1 MPSSPVTKKIDAL
14 PENWKEIEKVII
26 PDDNT
31 VHYYRVGFT
40 EAIKMSS
47 TERCMKRYGL
57 RKYSKSDYSFQ
68 TQKPYAW
75 LECCY
80 IDEDVLD
87 EERWYQVEE
96 MTEEHKSILDT
107 IKAVLGISF
116 HDKIGV

>member
-1 MPSSPVTKKIDAL
+1 MPSSPVTQTIDAL

-31 VHYYRVGFT
+31 AHYYKVGFYV
-40 EAIKMSS
+40 S
-47 TERCMKRYGL
+47 MKDILEDTPDPTR
-57 RKYSKSDYSFQ
+57 
-68 TQKPYAW
+68 KPYAW

>member
-1 MPSSPVTKKIDAL
+1 MPSSPVTQTIDAL

-26 PDDNT
+26 PDDKT

-40 EAIKMSS
+40 EANSLTNTTKPIH
-47 TERCMKRYGL
+47 
-57 RKYSKSDYSFQ
+57 
-68 TQKPYAW
+68 KPYVW

>member
-1 MPSSPVTKKIDAL
+1 MPSSPVTKTIDVL
-14 PENWKEIEKVII
+14 PENWKEKEKVII

-40 EAIKMSS
+40 NPITA
-47 TERCMKRYGL
+47 R
-57 RKYSKSDYSFQ
+57 
-68 TQKPYAW
+68 KPYAW